1 MAEPLLIAKNASTQ
15 CELLPG
21 LANRHGLITGATG
34 TGKTV
39 TLQTMAENFSKIG
52 VPVFMADVKGDLTGM
67 SQAGTIGDKMAG
79 ILKERNIDAPESRAC
94 PVTLWD
100 VFGEQGHPVRA
111 TVSDMGPLLLC
122 RMLNLNETQA
132 GVLNLVFKIA
142 DDNGLLLLDL
152 KDLRA
157 MLQYVGENSSE
168 FTTKYGNISAASVGA
183 IQRGLMQIESQGGDR
198 FFGEPMLNIS
208 DFMQTAGSDGVVNIL
223 AADKLMNSP
232 RLYATF
238 LLWMLSELFE
248 QLPEIGDPEKPKLVF
263 FFDEAHLLFNEA
275 PKVLIE
281 RIELVVR
288 LVRSKGVGVYF
299 VTQNPLDIPDSVLAQ
314 LGNRVQHALRAF
326 TPRDQKAVK
335 ATAQT
340 MRQKKGLDIETAIT
354 ELAVGEAL
362 ISLLDSKGRPSETE
376 RVYVLPPG
384 SQIGPIS
391 QSQRQTLIKE
401 SLVAGVYEKAEDRES
416 AYEKLAARASAAEPA
431 AKAAPDGGAAGKSE
445 SGGMLGGLND
455 VLFGSTGPRGGRH
468 EGLAQSMAKSA
479 VRTMGSTVGREII
492 RGVLGGIFG
501 GKRR

>member
-1 MAEPLLIAKNASTQ
+1 MTDPILLARHGDIE
-15 CELLPG
+15 CLLLPA

-34 TGKTV
+34 TGKTIS
-39 TLQTMAENFSKIG
+39 LQTLAENFSKLG
-52 VPVFMADVKGDLTGM
+52 VPVFMADVKGDLTGI
-67 SQAGTIGDKMAG
+67 SQQGNPSEKLLGVLKDRG
-79 ILKERNIDAPESRAC
+79 IAAPEKLAC
-94 PVTLWD
+94 PTTLWD

-111 TVSDMGPLLLC
+111 TVSDMGPLLLG
-122 RMLNLNETQA
+122 RMLGLNETQA
-132 GVLNLVFKIA
+132 GVINLVFKIA
-142 DDNGLLLLDL
+142 DDAGMLLLDL

-157 MLQYVGENSSE
+157 MLQHVGDNASK
-168 FTTKYGNISAASVGA
+168 FTTEYGNISAASVGA
-183 IQRGLMQIESQGGDR
+183 IQRGLMQIETQGGDK

-208 DFMQTAGSDGVVNIL
+208 DFMQTVDGKGVINVL

-248 QLPEIGDPEKPKLVF
+248 QLPEIGDPDQPKLVF

-275 PKVLIE
+275 PKALIE

-340 MRQKKGLDIETAIT
+340 MRQKPGLDIETAIT

-362 ISLLDSKGRPSETE
+362 VSFLDSKGRPSVTE
-376 RVYVLPPG
+376 RAYVLPPG
-384 SQIGPIS
+384 SQIGPITP
-391 QSQRQTLIKE
+391 QQRHALVAN
-401 SLVAGVYEKAEDRES
+401 SLVTGVYEKAVDSDS
-416 AYEKLAARASAAEPA
+416 AYEMLKARTEAAQAET
-431 AKAAPDGGAAGKSE
+431 AKAAEA
-445 SGGMLGGLND
+445 SGGLMGGISD
-455 VLFGSTGPRGGRH
+455 VLFGSKGPRGGARD
-468 EGLAQSMAKSA
+468 GLVQQVLKSEA
-479 VRTMGSTVGREII
+479 RNLARQVLRGALGSI
-492 RGVLGGIFG
+492 LGGK
-501 GKRR
+501 KR